1 MTPLSD
7 VILASFPATATD
19 LDCAAGPGVP
29 AEVHA
34 GLCGSWFMS
43 FFINRAGHIGRGMFL
58 VLAMLMLSGC
68 GAMKSVSKALGHK
81 AVFTEIFIE
90 ASPEE
95 VWAVITDA
103 ASYGDWNSVII
114 EAKGTYGPGAKI
126 ENLVV
131 ENDGS
136 EAWIKSR
143 VELFDPPRHLNQFG
157 GYLGVITFD
166 HHYILEPVEGGTRVI
181 QREDYTGLYV
191 HFWDAEW
198 LNDGYSNVNEGLRAE
213 VLRRKAAS
221 GG

>member
-1 MTPLSD
+1 MLSNLFRSGGAARC
-7 VILASFPATATD
+7 IL
-19 LDCAAGPGVP
+19 
-29 AEVHA
+29 
-34 GLCGSWFMS
+34 
-43 FFINRAGHIGRGMFL
+43 L
-58 VLAMLMLSGC
+58 VAAMLMLSAC
-68 GAMKSVSKALGHK
+68 GAMKSVSKSLGHK
-81 AVFTEIFIE
+81 SVFTEILIE
-90 ASPEE
+90 ASPDE

-114 EAKGTYGPGAKI
+114 EAKGTYGQNATI

-136 EAWIKSR
+136 QAWITSK

-157 GYLGVITFD
+157 GYLGIITFD
-166 HHYILEPVEGGTRVI
+166 HHYILQPVDGGTRVI

-198 LNDGYSNVNEGLRAE
+198 LNDGYGRVNQGLRDE

>member
-1 MTPLSD
+1 MSSF
-7 VILASFPATATD
+7 VIRSRLAASGILLGA
-19 LDCAAGPGVP
+19 
-29 AEVHA
+29 
-34 GLCGSWFMS
+34 
-43 FFINRAGHIGRGMFL
+43 
-58 VLAMLMLSGC
+58 AMLVLSGC
-68 GAMKSVSKALGHK
+68 GAMKSVSRSLGHK

-90 ASPEE
+90 ATPDE

-103 ASYGDWNSVII
+103 PSYGDWNSVII
-114 EAKGTYGPGAKI
+114 EAKGSYGTGAKI

-136 EAWIKSR
+136 QAWITSK
-143 VELFDPPRHLNQFG
+143 VELFDPPHHLNQFG

-166 HHYILEPVEGGTRVI
+166 HHYILEAVEGGTKVI

-198 LNDGYSNVNEGLRAE
+198 LQDGYSLVNRGLRDE